1 MNNLLTLHI
10 LTTPKAPIEH
20 VVMSVN
26 IHSPEELTIW
36 YVDDDRNAWGTSTIQ
51 QSLEEW
57 CLERNILVK
66 CYNLKQHEKPDINTE
81 NINRLDVK
89 IGATHVHLSW
99 LNRTS
104 NIEIW
109 ATASNGLVSTRL
121 DEKVESIVPSSVLTL
136 DERLE
141 FRGLKIRKEPVTNIF
156 DVKWLIDQGILVKD
170 NYGNTKFKRKITHD
184 NNLHIKHKTNRWELT
199 DSSGNKMVLD
209 SPERGGYWLEEIVK
223 QALRKC
229 VESTNWV
236 LFGTTIIE
244 LENEDQ
250 QNRRG
255 LKNIL
260 KSFPYNQLLKII
272 IMNKLN
278 YNPWIIK
285 KINFSPE
292 ETRMLLE
299 DEYIREEAYS
309 RGGKNEMDSLLSYQN
324 NLHVIEVKNT
334 RPTIKHVE
342 KLLTVQKK
350 INPIDNRCILVHSV
364 DFSGDREL
372 EREIANIESTYRSVR
387 IIHWTQLLTGFDLD
401 NWHKD
406 SDVLYIPTGKVY
418 NPYHNPAIIG
428 KMRPKGDEK
437 QLELELKLE
446 LEIMIFMMNEEDL
459 KEYLQY
465 FYGVKKSDSGQM
477 EIIIAPRK
485 KIIFKAQKKLN
496 SLIIQCTKNNWR
508 YVEFKN

>member
-1 MNNLLTLHI
+1 MTFEIFN
-10 LTTPKAPIEH
+10 
-20 VVMSVN
+20 
-26 IHSPEELTIW
+26 TI
-36 YVDDDRNAWGTSTIQ
+36 A
-51 QSLEEW
+51 
-57 CLERNILVK
+57 
-66 CYNLKQHEKPDINTE
+66 
-81 NINRLDVK
+81 
-89 IGATHVHLSW
+89 
-99 LNRTS
+99 
-104 NIEIW
+104 
-109 ATASNGLVSTRL
+109 
-121 DEKVESIVPSSVLTL
+121 
-136 DERLE
+136 
-141 FRGLKIRKEPVTNIF
+141 
-156 DVKWLIDQGILVKD
+156 
-170 NYGNTKFKRKITHD
+170 
-184 NNLHIKHKTNRWELT
+184 
-199 DSSGNKMVLD
+199 
-209 SPERGGYWLEEIVK
+209 
-223 QALRKC
+223 
-229 VESTNWV
+229 
-236 LFGTTIIE
+236 
-244 LENEDQ
+244 
-250 QNRRG
+250 
-255 LKNIL
+255 
-260 KSFPYNQLLKII
+260 
-272 IMNKLN
+272 
-278 YNPWIIK
+278 K
-285 KINFSPE
+285 K
-292 ETRMLLE
+292 
-299 DEYIREEAYS
+299 
-309 RGGKNEMDSLLSYQN
+309 N

-428 KMRPKGDEK
+428 KMRPNGDEK